1 MFINIPSAKRLVFNS
16 TKLLTLPAQRFGEER
31 DVLEA
36 IRLIDMK
43 FDSEIPGPQKD
54 KS

>member
-1 MFINIPSAKRLVFNS
+1 MFINIPSPKCLFSS
-16 TKLLTLPAQRFGEER
+16 TKLLTLPVQRFGEER
-31 DVLEA
+31 DVLAA